1 MVTHNVLRAHAAAV
15 QQLRKIA
22 PKAQVSIN
30 FNSDWAEPLTQSDAD
45 KVRPAA
51 FRVWG

>member
-1 MVTHNVLRAHAAAV
+1 MTHNVLRAHAAAV
-15 QQLRKIA
+15 QQLRNIA

-45 KVRPAA
+45 KVLSPKAC
-51 FRVWG
+51 